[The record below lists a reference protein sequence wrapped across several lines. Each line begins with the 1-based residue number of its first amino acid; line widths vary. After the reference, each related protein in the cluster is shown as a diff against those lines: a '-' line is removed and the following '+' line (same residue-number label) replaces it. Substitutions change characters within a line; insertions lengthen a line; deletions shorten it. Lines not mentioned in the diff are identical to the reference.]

1 MTKHRLMLSAAAA
14 ALLATPFAGRA
25 VSAATE
31 ISNTVNTTQ
40 TTATTG
46 DLTIDSNG
54 GISVRQLGPAVI
66 INSSNFVINSGSI
79 SNTGNDGAIGYEID
93 TSGGDLTPSASGL
106 ANIGGVDLS
115 GNGSGKTGVLVHGGH
130 TYFGGI
136 NLLPVI
142 TTVGTTT
149 NSGSTFIVQG
159 DNGYI
164 FALAQDTTV
173 GGNILLGGTM
183 SLIPA
188 KNSQQSGATAIEIDG
203 TVNGN
208 VVVPAGSTLSVEGSQ
223 SRGIA
228 ILGTI
233 NACAPGAG
241 AGCTVGNDFGNFTN
255 SGSINVTGT
264 TTPNSKG
271 NNIESGSAV
280 TIANSIAGGFL
291 NNGPSTSNGATVSA
305 SIIGNGD
312 VSSTIFSPA
321 VLIDPSRSI
330 TSTNGSVL
338 GPVIIGPVNPKND
351 SVDPGYAVINRGT
364 IVGQPIDGNISSV
377 GFAIQGSSATNF
389 TYLSSMSAADYL
401 TAHPGATTAQGV
413 GASGTLNLARVGF
426 LNTGSIQANSFTNQA
441 TTSSTVTATAFYIG
455 AFTTVPRFVVA
466 GEAISANSF
475 TQGTIAAGVSG
486 LGGGI
491 ATAVNI
497 GAQAT
502 VPQIDVLAHG
512 AITAQIG
519 TLTVSPDANAANAA
533 SPFTEAAI
541 AIQDVSGS
549 VKFINNAGRISAR
562 TTVLTPSAA
571 AAPYII
577 NVTRAIDLSG
587 GNTGGTTINNSALI
601 EGDVLFN
608 SGGGNN
614 RLYVGNVGDTTGTG
628 LGDNTGN
635 ANAAITLVNGGAFTN
650 TPNLYAT
657 VAGRITS
664 NPSGLH
670 PVADVNL
677 IDFGSGIG
685 NKLDVGGFG
694 YVNSVIKAAPGGV
707 DVQVENNG
715 QLFVSSSA
723 AVPTLNAN
731 NFIVRTGGTL
741 GLTITQQN
749 NNTVTPV
756 IQAQTSATLEA
767 NSKVG
772 LQFGSFL
779 SSGSTAAS
787 LNSPTVQTITLIKTP
802 VLNANQVTV
811 IDAINATLKTQ
822 VPFLFESPA
831 NPDEPTS
838 VAPTPLTLGTAPGG
852 FQTLNLSLLPRS
864 PGLKNADGTA
874 GLGLTGDAYALFPN
888 IVAALGNDPRLGAA
902 IANNLSVYKINGQ
915 PSSGLNI
922 TASQQ
927 KSQQVFSQFAPDAS
941 GGTRQV
947 LIMITDQASGPVAAR
962 QRVLRSYAKETGELT
977 LWGEEFYANINNK
990 GRVNADGSIT
1000 AYKDHGFGF
1009 VLGMDAGSAG
1019 GGWYGGALSYY
1030 SGDVTQSLPRS
1041 SKTNEQWY
1049 MLTGYTDWH
1058 GRHVF
1063 LDTTASVGYGT
1074 LKGYRDIVIGD
1085 EAREAAGKRAGLLG
1099 AFGATGG
1106 VNLDYGLLQILPHV
1120 SFDGLISREEGYTEN
1135 GGGDGFNLQVA
1146 PNYANSFRVALG
1158 SDFRGNFHV
1167 LGANFTPD
1175 LRLAYR
1181 YDLVSSPTKLR
1192 AGFASTGGLAT
1203 TGNAFTYVGPD
1214 PDTGNAVV
1222 GAGISAG
1229 TDTWH
1234 LGVHYDWVRGNHG
1247 STTQVGT
1254 ITLLGRI

>member
-31 ISNTVNTTQ
+31 ISKTVNTTQ
-40 TTATTG
+40 STSTTG
-46 DLTIDSNG
+46 DLTIDASG
-54 GISVRQLGPAVI
+54 GISMRQLGPAVI
-66 INSSNFVINSGSI
+66 FNSGNFVTNSGAI
-79 SNTGNDGAIGYEID
+79 SNTGNDGAIGFDID
-93 TSGGDLTPSASGL
+93 TAAGDLNPSGNGL
-106 ANIGGVDLS
+106 VNIGSVDLS
-115 GNGSGKTGVLVHGGH
+115 GNGSGKTGILVHGGH
-130 TYFGGI
+130 TYFGSI
-136 NLLPVI
+136 SLVPFV
-142 TTVGTTT
+142 TTFGSAA
-149 NSGSTFIVQG
+149 NSGSTFVVEG
-159 DNGYI
+159 DNAYI
-164 FALAQDTTV
+164 FALTKGTTV
-173 GGNILLGGTM
+173 GGDINLGGTM
-183 SLIPA
+183 SLTPA
-188 KNSQQSGATAIEIDG
+188 KNSQQSGTTAIEIDG
-203 TVNGN
+203 AVNGN
-208 VVVPAGSTLSVEGSQ
+208 VRISSSSTLNVEGNQ
-223 SRGIA
+223 GRGIA
-228 ILGTI
+228 ILGAI
-233 NACAPGAG
+233 SACAPGAG
-241 AGCTVGNDFGNFTN
+241 SGCTVANSFGSFTN
-255 SGSINVTGT
+255 AGAITATGT
-264 TTPNSKG
+264 YSPNRKG
-271 NNIESGSAV
+271 GNVESGSAV

-291 NNGPSTSNGATVSA
+291 NSGPATSNGSTVSA
-305 SIIGNGD
+305 SIVSNGD
-312 VSSTIFSPA
+312 ISSTIFSPT
-321 VLIDPSRSI
+321 VLIDPSRSV
-330 TSTNGSVL
+330 TSTNASVL
-338 GPVIIGPVNPKND
+338 GPVIIGPINTKDD
-351 SVDPGYAVINRGT
+351 SVDPGFSVINRGT
-364 IVGQPIDGNISSV
+364 ITGQPTDPNISSV

-389 TYLSSMSAADYL
+389 TYLSSASAAANPAGQGAL
-401 TAHPGATTAQGV
+401 PGVLNTAK
-413 GASGTLNLARVGF
+413 VGF
-426 LNTGSIQANSFTNQA
+426 LNTGSIQVNSFSKEA
-441 TTSSTVTATAFYIG
+441 TTSTNLSATAFYIG
-455 AFTTVPRFVVA
+455 AFTTVPRFVVQ
-466 GEAISANSF
+466 GQAISSNSF

-491 ATAVNI
+491 ATGLAI
-497 GAQAT
+497 GAQAN

-512 AITAQIG
+512 GITAQIG
-519 TLTVSPDANAANAA
+519 TLTISPDARVANAYSIFIQSA
-533 SPFTEAAI
+533 V
-541 AIQDVSGS
+541 AIQDTSGS

-571 AAPYII
+571 AAPYVI

-614 RLYVGNVGDTTGTG
+614 KLYVGNVGNTTGTG

-635 ANAAITLVNGGAFTN
+635 ANAAITLVNGSAFTN
-650 TPNLYAT
+650 TPNLFAT

-694 YVNSVIKAAPGGV
+694 YVNSVIKAAPGGL

-731 NFIVRTGGTL
+731 NFTVRTGGTL

-749 NNTVTPV
+749 NNSVTPV
-756 IQAQTSATLEA
+756 IQAQTSATLEV

-787 LNSPTVQTITLIKTP
+787 LNSPSVQTITLIKTP
-802 VLNANQVTV
+802 SLIANQVTV

-838 VAPTPLTLGTAPGG
+838 VAPTPLTLGTAAGG
-852 FQTLNLSLLPRS
+852 FQTLNLNLLPRS

-915 PSSGLNI
+915 PTSGLNI
-922 TASQQ
+922 AASQQ

-962 QRVLRSYAKETGELT
+962 QRVLRSYAKEAGELT

-990 GRVNADGSIT
+990 GRVNADGSLT

-1030 SGDVTQSLPRS
+1030 SGDVTQSLPRA

-1106 VNLDYGLLQILPHV
+1106 VNLNYGLLQVLPHI

-1146 PNYANSFRVALG
+1146 PNYANSLRVALG
-1158 SDFRGNFHV
+1158 SDFRGNFHA

-1203 TGNAFTYVGPD
+1203 AGNAFTYVGPD

-1222 GAGISAG
+1222 GVGLSAG